1 MVFPLYSCGD
11 SAPSI
16 QHHSQHHGKNTLT
29 FWCCSFWIPWRTIDE
44 ENSKQP
50 DGLTFSKAV
59 LFANQFKSGTWR
71 PLLNAVTQPTL
82 VLDTAWFF
90 IMDVETNRSAVS
102 PKPPQLTPELKDFIQ
117 RILVPILVDR
127 YLSFPAP
134 ASGLPKVGWVW
145 VTELVGSPV
154 FSVALEREVSGIW

>member
-1 MVFPLYSCGD
+1 M
-11 SAPSI
+11 
-16 QHHSQHHGKNTLT
+16 
-29 FWCCSFWIPWRTIDE
+29 
-44 ENSKQP
+44 
-50 DGLTFSKAV
+50 
-59 LFANQFKSGTWR
+59 
-71 PLLNAVTQPTL
+71 TQPTL

-134 ASGLPKVGWVW
+134 ASGLPKVG
-145 VTELVGSPV
+145 
-154 FSVALEREVSGIW
+154 